1 LDGPSHP
8 TAGGDASLS
17 TVATEVVTEV
27 AAVASD
33 GPSLPTAGGVAS
45 LSTVSTEVVTVGAA
59 GDTTMA
65 TPEGAVLPA

>member
-1 LDGPSHP
+1 
-8 TAGGDASLS
+8 
-17 TVATEVVTEV
+17 V

-59 GDTTMA
+59 GDTTVA